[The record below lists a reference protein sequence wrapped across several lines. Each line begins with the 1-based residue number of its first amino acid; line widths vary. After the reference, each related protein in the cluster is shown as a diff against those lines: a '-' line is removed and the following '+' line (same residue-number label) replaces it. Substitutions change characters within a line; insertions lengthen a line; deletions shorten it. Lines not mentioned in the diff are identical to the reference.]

1 MSMASRSALLERV
14 FWRNWGLER
23 RGAGVLRQRKMGR
36 RAANRIEFMVAALT
50 GVSHDGWIETCNAEE
65 QLGPCLDDVVAGP
78 EASTL
83 ARAFTA
89 ARRVSPTG

>member
-1 MSMASRSALLERV
+1 
-14 FWRNWGLER
+14 
-23 RGAGVLRQRKMGR
+23 MGR
-36 RAANRIEFMVAALT
+36 RAANRMEFMVAALT

-83 ARAFTA
+83 ARLSP
-89 ARRVSPTG
+89 RRVASALRGNSVID